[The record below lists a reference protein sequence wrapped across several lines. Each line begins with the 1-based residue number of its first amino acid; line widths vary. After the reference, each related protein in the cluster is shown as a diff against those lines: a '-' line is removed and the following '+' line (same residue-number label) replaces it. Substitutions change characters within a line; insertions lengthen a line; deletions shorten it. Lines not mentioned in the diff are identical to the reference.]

1 MRVFELGMET
11 LLAASVS
18 HFQGSQ
24 TDSAVNVRDAL
35 REASDAIDWPSW
47 QNYWNH
53 IGPLIEGLPR
63 ILQHGDLAVNNIAVA
78 GGELVFFDWE
88 DFGLVDL
95 AGFDLAVVLLS
106 LHKFDAR
113 LLRERLATRTMEA
126 RLVWRC
132 CARLNMSTDL
142 FLDLFPAYLSLFIKT
157 KQFGGYDPA
166 VSARAVVALRD
177 WISAGSAQVVAE

>member
-18 HFQGSQ
+18 HFQGSA
-24 TDSAVNVRDAL
+24 TESAVNVRDAL

-88 DFGLVDL
+88 DFGLLILPDSISPWCCFRFTNSTQ
-95 AGFDLAVVLLS
+95 GFFVKGWPHAPWKPGWFGAV
-106 LHKFDAR
+106 
-113 LLRERLATRTMEA
+113 
-126 RLVWRC
+126 
-132 CARLNMSTDL
+132 
-142 FLDLFPAYLSLFIKT
+142 
-157 KQFGGYDPA
+157 
-166 VSARAVVALRD
+166 ARASTCRPISFWICSLLICRSSSRQKDLVVTIPLSQRAR
-177 WISAGSAQVVAE
+177 